1 MLILP
6 GDPEFETFLMQSLPP
21 DWKRVADGMGQ
32 QCCFVVDSNSGL
44 IRAVDDKNLDDYL
57 YGGEYDE
64 RLVSTAD
71 DVEFVG

>member
-6 GDPEFETFLMQSLPP
+6 GDPEFEAFLMQSLPP
-21 DWKRVADGMGQ
+21 DWRRVADEMGK

-44 IRAVDDKNLDDYL
+44 LRAVDDKNLDDYL

-64 RLVSTAD
+64 RLDTIED
-71 DVEFVG
+71 EVEFTN